1 MTHKRH
7 IYGDEKMKIKQD
19 TMRRLVLI
27 SLLIITMVIFSNLS
41 PYFLTINNLTTILR
55 EASGIGIMALG
66 MTFVIIIAGID
77 LSVGSIIAFVAMI
90 GANFIY
96 YTNIPVIIF
105 LPILLLI
112 GALVGF
118 INGYIITKFNIP
130 DFIVTL
136 AMMGIIRG
144 FSVLISIKENGYIR
158 NIVIQNKD
166 FVSFAGKISS
176 IYYVTIAFF
185 ILAIFAHILLKYTR
199 FGTYAYSVGANLK
212 SSKLSGIDSV
222 KTKILVYTFSGVM
235 CAIAAIFLSARL
247 MTATSTMGAGMELDV
262 IAAVVVGGT
271 AFSGGRG
278 DIPGTVIGAL
288 FMAVIQNGIYKF
300 QISAAYQSIIMGGII
315 VLAVMFDEWYK
326 EKFGSK
332 LA

>member
-1 MTHKRH
+1 
-7 IYGDEKMKIKQD
+7 
-19 TMRRLVLI
+19 
-27 SLLIITMVIFSNLS
+27 MVVFSILS
-41 PYFLTINNLTTILR
+41 PYFLTLNNLSMILR

-77 LSVGSIIAFVAMI
+77 LSVGSIVAFVAML
-90 GANFIY
+90 GANFMQ
-96 YTNIPVIIF
+96 YTTIPVIIF
-105 LPILLLI
+105 VPILIIAGALI
-112 GALVGF
+112 GFL
-118 INGYIITKFNIP
+118 NGYIITKLKIP

-144 FSVLISIKENGYIR
+144 LAVMISIKQNGYIR

-166 FVSFAGKISS
+166 FISFSGKISS

-185 ILAIFAHILLKYTR
+185 VLATVAHILLKHTR
-199 FGTYAYSVGANLK
+199 FGTYTYAIGANLK
-212 SSKLSGIDSV
+212 SAKLSGINDS
-222 KTKILVYTFSGVM
+222 KIKILVYTFSGAM
-235 CAIAAIFLSARL
+235 CAISSIFLSSRL
-247 MTATSTMGAGMELDV
+247 MTATSTMGAGMEMDV

-278 DIPGTVIGAL
+278 DIQGTVIGAL
-288 FMAVIQNGIYKF
+288 FMAVVQNGIYKF